1 MDKIVD
7 YTHKDVSGSPIAA
20 RAMVVTE
27 SAPQVHDQ
35 QPAGLV
41 LILVATDGT
50 QDASALSQAELAA
63 GHPMVRRLA
72 ARSSLPNV
80 PMTIHDVTA
89 VTPPLQATL
98 DWLDWYRT
106 NVVGIG
112 A

>member
-1 MDKIVD
+1 MEKIVD
-7 YTHKDVSGSPIAA
+7 YTHKDQDGAPIAA
-20 RAMVVTE
+20 RAMVVLE

-35 QPAGLV
+35 QPSGLV
-41 LILVATDGT
+41 LVLVATDGT

-72 ARSSLPNV
+72 ARSPTPNT
-80 PMTIHDVTA
+80 PMCVHDPEA
-89 VTPPLQATL
+89 NAPLQSTL
-98 DWLDWYRT
+98 NWLDWYRV

>member
-7 YTHKDVSGSPIAA
+7 YTHKDMNSDAIHA
-20 RAMVVTE
+20 RAMVITE

-50 QDASALSQAELAA
+50 QDATALSQAELAS

-72 ARSSLPNV
+72 ARSPTPGQAMCVHDPEASA
-80 PMTIHDVTA
+80 PM
-89 VTPPLQATL
+89 QSTL
-98 DWLDWYRT
+98 DWLDWYRV